1 MLARLEKGEVKNPV
15 SEKMEF
21 INTRRRARYA
31 HHIIHMETFDCE
43 LKQQVIFGDNTIE
56 RLGELTRSLGGS
68 RVLITTDRGI
78 EKAGI
83 LARAVSALQSE
94 RIAAYVFADVT
105 PNPTTEDVDAAVV
118 VAKTNAPVDLII
130 GLGGGSSMDCAKGAN
145 FLLRNAG
152 KMEDYWGT
160 NKATQPMLPSIGIP
174 TTIGTGSEAQ
184 SFALIAQAETH
195 IKMACGDKK
204 ALFNTVILDATL
216 TKTLPTPIAAI
227 TGIDAIAHAV
237 ESFVSTRHNP
247 MSQMFSQ
254 HAWELLNAHFEAC
267 LESNNSTARSKMLFG
282 AYLAGLAIENS
293 MLGAAHAC
301 ANPLTARYNVIHG
314 VAVALMLPHV
324 IRLNS
329 TVAGQAYQQLY
340 PDGNLADRITA
351 LKQIGN
357 LPNRLRDYPVQYTI
371 GTADIPTLAKE
382 AATQWTA
389 QFNPLPL
396 NVSDFMALYEQV
408 Y

>member
-1 MLARLEKGEVKNPV
+1 
-15 SEKMEF
+15 
-21 INTRRRARYA
+21 
-31 HHIIHMETFDCE
+31 METFDCE
-43 LKQQVIFGDNTIE
+43 LKQQVIYGDNTIE
-56 RLGELTRSLGGS
+56 RLGELTRTLGGS
-68 RVLITTDRGI
+68 RVLVTTDSGI
-78 EKAGI
+78 ERAGI
-83 LARAVSALQSE
+83 LARAVAALQSE
-94 RIAAYVFADVT
+94 RIAAYVYADVT
-105 PNPTTEDVDAAVV
+105 SNPTTENVEAAVE
-118 VAKTNAPVDLII
+118 VAKTNAPIDFII
-130 GLGGGSSMDCAKGAN
+130 GLGGGSPMDCAKGAN
-145 FLLRNAG
+145 FLLTNGG

-160 NKATQPMLPSIGIP
+160 NKAAQPMLPSIGIP

-184 SFALIAQAETH
+184 SFALISQPDTH

-204 ALFNTVILDATL
+204 ARFGTVILDATL
-216 TKTLPTPIAAI
+216 TKTLPRPIAAI
-227 TGIDAIAHAV
+227 TAIDAVAHAV

-247 MSQMFSQ
+247 MSRMFAR
-254 HAWELLNAHFEAC
+254 HAWELLNTNFEAC
-267 LESNNSTARSKMLFG
+267 LVEAQSTAARSKMLFG

-301 ANPLTARYNVIHG
+301 ANPLTARYDVIHG

-324 IRLNS
+324 IRFNR
-329 TVAGQAYQQLY
+329 TVAGDAYHELY
-340 PDGNLADRITA
+340 PDGDLADRITA

-389 QFNPLPL
+389 QFNPCPL
-396 NVSDFMALYEQV
+396 NISDFMKLYEQV

>member
-1 MLARLEKGEVKNPV
+1 
-15 SEKMEF
+15 
-21 INTRRRARYA
+21 
-31 HHIIHMETFDCE
+31 METFDCE
-43 LKQQVIFGDNTIE
+43 LKQQIIYGDNTIE

-68 RVLITTDRGI
+68 RVLVTTDPGI

-94 RIAAYVFADVT
+94 RIAAYVYADGT
-105 PNPTTEDVDAAVV
+105 SNPTTEDVDAAVA
-118 VAKTNAPVDLII
+118 VAKTNAPIDLII

-145 FLLRNAG
+145 FLLTNGG
-152 KMEDYWGT
+152 KIEDYWGT
-160 NKATQPMLPSIGIP
+160 NKATEPMLPSIGVP

-184 SFALIAQAETH
+184 SFALISQADTH

-204 ALFNTVILDATL
+204 ARFGTVILDATL
-216 TKTLPTPIAAI
+216 TQTLPTPIAAI
-227 TGIDAIAHAV
+227 TAIDAIAHAV
-237 ESFVSTRHNP
+237 ESFVSTRNNP
-247 MSQMFSQ
+247 ISRMFAR
-254 HAWELLNAHFEAC
+254 HAWELLNTNFEGC
-267 LESNNSTARSKMLFG
+267 LAEVQSSAARSKMLFG

-301 ANPLTARYNVIHG
+301 ANPLTARYDIIHG

-324 IRLNS
+324 IQFNS
-329 TVAGQAYQQLY
+329 TVAAEAYHELY
-340 PDGNLADRITA
+340 PDGDLVDRIRK

-371 GTADIPTLAKE
+371 GTADLPTLAKE

-389 QFNPLPL
+389 QFNPRPL
-396 NVSDFMALYEQV
+396 NISDFMKLYEQV

>member
-1 MLARLEKGEVKNPV
+1 
-15 SEKMEF
+15 
-21 INTRRRARYA
+21 
-31 HHIIHMETFDCE
+31 METFDCE
-43 LKQQVIFGDNTIE
+43 LKQQIIYGDNTIE
-56 RLGELTRSLGGS
+56 RLGELTRALGGS
-68 RVLITTDRGI
+68 RVLVTTDPGI

-105 PNPTTEDVDAAVV
+105 PNPTTEDVEAAVA
-118 VAKTNAPVDLII
+118 VAETNAPIDFII
-130 GLGGGSSMDCAKGAN
+130 GLGGGSSMDCAKGVN
-145 FLLRNAG
+145 FLLTNGG

-160 NKATQPMLPSIGIP
+160 NKATEPMLPSIGIP

-184 SFALIAQAETH
+184 SFALISQPETH

-204 ALFNTVILDATL
+204 ARFGTVILDATL
-216 TKTLPTPIAAI
+216 TKTLLRPIAAI
-227 TGIDAIAHAV
+227 TAIDAVAHAV

-247 MSQMFSQ
+247 MSRMFAR
-254 HAWELLNAHFEAC
+254 HAWELLNANFEAC
-267 LESNNSTARSKMLFG
+267 LEDNSSKARSKMLFG

-301 ANPLTARYNVIHG
+301 ANPLTARYDIIHG

-324 IRLNS
+324 IRFNS
-329 TVAGQAYQQLY
+329 PVAGDAYYELY
-340 PDGNLADRITA
+340 PDGDLADRITK
-351 LKQIGN
+351 LKQVGN

-371 GTADIPTLAKE
+371 DTTELPTLAKE

-389 QFNPLPL
+389 QFNPRPL
-396 NVSDFMALYEQV
+396 NISDFMKLYEQI

>member
-1 MLARLEKGEVKNPV
+1 
-15 SEKMEF
+15 
-21 INTRRRARYA
+21 
-31 HHIIHMETFDCE
+31 METFDCE
-43 LKQQVIFGDNTIE
+43 LNQQVIYGDNTIE
-56 RLGELTRSLGGS
+56 RLGGLTRERGGS
-68 RVLITTDRGI
+68 RVLLVTDAGI

-94 RIAAYVFADVT
+94 RITAYVFADVT
-105 PNPTTEDVDAAVV
+105 SNPTTEDVDAALA

-145 FLLRNAG
+145 FLLTNGG
-152 KMEDYWGT
+152 KMEDYWGI
-160 NKATQPMLPSIGIP
+160 NKATRPMLPSIGIP

-184 SFALIAQAETH
+184 SFALIAQADTH

-204 ALFNTVILDATL
+204 ARFGTVLLDATL
-216 TKTLPTPIAAI
+216 TKTLPRPIAAI

-247 MSQMFSQ
+247 MSQMFAQ

-267 LESNNSTARSKMLFG
+267 LEPKNSAARSKMLFG

-301 ANPLTARYNVIHG
+301 ANPLTARYEVIHG

-324 IRLNS
+324 IRFNS
-329 TVAGQAYQQLY
+329 AVAGDAYRELY
-340 PDGNLADRITA
+340 PDGDLADRITA

-357 LPNRLRDYPVQYTI
+357 LPNRLRDYPIQYTT
-371 GTADIPTLAKE
+371 GTADIPMLAKE

-389 QFNPLPL
+389 QFNPRP
-396 NVSDFMALYEQV
+396 VDIRDFMNLYEQV

>member
-1 MLARLEKGEVKNPV
+1 
-15 SEKMEF
+15 
-21 INTRRRARYA
+21 
-31 HHIIHMETFDCE
+31 METFDCE
-43 LKQQVIFGDNTIE
+43 LKQQVIYGDNTIE
-56 RLGELTRSLGGS
+56 RLGELTRTLGGS
-68 RVLITTDRGI
+68 RVLVTTDSGI
-78 EKAGI
+78 ERAGI
-83 LARAVSALQSE
+83 LARAVAALQSE
-94 RIAAYVFADVT
+94 RIAAYVYADVT
-105 PNPTTEDVDAAVV
+105 SNPTTEDVEAAVE
-118 VAKTNAPVDLII
+118 VAKTNAPIDFII
-130 GLGGGSSMDCAKGAN
+130 GLGGGSPMDCAKGAN
-145 FLLRNAG
+145 FLLTNGG

-160 NKATQPMLPSIGIP
+160 NKAAQPMLPSIGIP

-184 SFALIAQAETH
+184 SFALISQPDTH

-204 ALFNTVILDATL
+204 ARFGTVILDATL
-216 TKTLPTPIAAI
+216 TKTLPRPIAAI
-227 TGIDAIAHAV
+227 TAIDAVAHAV

-247 MSQMFSQ
+247 MSRMFAR
-254 HAWELLNAHFEAC
+254 HAWELLNTNFEVC
-267 LESNNSTARSKMLFG
+267 LVEPQISAARSKMLFG

-301 ANPLTARYNVIHG
+301 ANPLTARYEVIHG

-329 TVAGQAYQQLY
+329 AVAGEAYRELY
-340 PDGNLADRITA
+340 PDGDLADRITA

-389 QFNPLPL
+389 QFNPCPL
-396 NVSDFMALYEQV
+396 NISDFMKLYEQV

>member
-1 MLARLEKGEVKNPV
+1 
-15 SEKMEF
+15 
-21 INTRRRARYA
+21 
-31 HHIIHMETFDCE
+31 METFDCE

-68 RVLITTDRGI
+68 RVLLATDPGI

-94 RIAAYVFADVT
+94 RIAAYVYADVT
-105 PNPTTEDVDAAVV
+105 SNPTTENVEAAVE
-118 VAKTNAPVDLII
+118 VAKTNAPIDFII
-130 GLGGGSSMDCAKGAN
+130 GLGGGSPMDCAKGAN
-145 FLLRNAG
+145 FLLTNGG

-160 NKATQPMLPSIGIP
+160 NKATEPMLPSIGVP

-184 SFALIAQAETH
+184 SFALISQADTH

-204 ALFNTVILDATL
+204 ARFDTVILDGTL
-216 TKTLPTPIAAI
+216 TKTLPRPIAAI
-227 TGIDAIAHAV
+227 TAIDAIAHAV
-237 ESFVSTRHNP
+237 ESYVSTRHNP
-247 MSQMFSQ
+247 MSQMFAR
-254 HAWELLNAHFEAC
+254 HAWKLLDAHFEAS
-267 LESNNSTARSKMLFG
+267 LGPNSSTSRSKMLFG

-301 ANPLTARYNVIHG
+301 ANPLTARYDVIHG

-324 IRLNS
+324 IRFNS
-329 TVAGQAYQQLY
+329 TVVGEAYHELY
-340 PDGNLADRITA
+340 ADGDIADRITA

-357 LPNRLRDYPVQYTI
+357 LPNRLRDYPVQYSI

-382 AATQWTA
+382 AAAQWTA
-389 QFNPLPL
+389 QFNPRPL
-396 NVSDFMALYEQV
+396 DIGDFMRFYEQV

>member
-1 MLARLEKGEVKNPV
+1 MAGQIHFPLDFTLQNLV
-15 SEKMEF
+15 SF
-21 INTRRRARYA
+21 Y
-31 HHIIHMETFDCE
+31 METFDCE
-43 LKQQVIFGDNTIE
+43 LKQQIIYGDNTIE

-68 RVLITTDRGI
+68 RVFVVTDPGI
-78 EKAGI
+78 EKGGI

-94 RIAAYVFADVT
+94 RIAAYVYADVT
-105 PNPTTEDVDAAVV
+105 PNPTTEDVEAAVT
-118 VAKTNAPVDLII
+118 VAKSNTPIDFII

-145 FLLRNAG
+145 FLLTNGG
-152 KMEDYWGT
+152 KMEDYWGV
-160 NKATQPMLPSIGIP
+160 NKATQPMLPSLGIP

-184 SFALIAQAETH
+184 SFALISQPETH

-204 ALFNTVILDATL
+204 ARFGTVILDATL
-216 TKTLPTPIAAI
+216 TKTLSRSIAAI
-227 TGIDAIAHAV
+227 TAIDAVSHAV
-237 ESFVSTRHNP
+237 ESYVSTQHNP
-247 MSQMFSQ
+247 MSRMFAR
-254 HAWELLNAHFEAC
+254 HAWELLNTNFEAC
-267 LESNNSTARSKMLFG
+267 LIEQHSTAARSKMLFG

-301 ANPLTARYNVIHG
+301 ANPLTARYDIIHG

-324 IRLNS
+324 IRFNN
-329 TVAGQAYQQLY
+329 TVAGEAYRELY
-340 PDGNLADRITA
+340 PEGDLADRIMT

-371 GTADIPTLAKE
+371 DTADLPTLAKE

-389 QFNPLPL
+389 QFNPRPV
-396 NVSDFMALYEQV
+396 NVSDFMKLYEQV

>member
-1 MLARLEKGEVKNPV
+1 
-15 SEKMEF
+15 
-21 INTRRRARYA
+21 
-31 HHIIHMETFDCE
+31 METFDCE
-43 LKQQVIFGDNTIE
+43 LNQQVIFGDNTIE
-56 RLGELTRSLGGS
+56 RLGELTRERGGS
-68 RVLITTDRGI
+68 RVLIVTDKGI
-78 EKAGI
+78 KKAGI

-94 RIAAYVFADVT
+94 RIAVYVFTDVT
-105 PNPTTEDVDAAVV
+105 PNPTTEDVDAALA
-118 VAKTNAPVDLII
+118 VAKTNAPIDLII
-130 GLGGGSSMDCAKGAN
+130 GLGGGSAMDCAKGVN
-145 FLLRNAG
+145 FLLTNGG

-160 NKATQPMLPSIGIP
+160 NKATQPMLPAIGIP

-184 SFALIAQAETH
+184 SYALIAQADTH

-204 ALFNTVILDATL
+204 ARFGTVILDTTL
-216 TKTLPTPIAAI
+216 TETLPRRVAAI

-237 ESFVSTRHNP
+237 ESYVSTRNNP
-247 MSQMFSQ
+247 MSQMFAR
-254 HAWELLNAHFEAC
+254 HAWELLNTHFEAC
-267 LESNNSTARSKMLFG
+267 LDPKNTTARSKMLFG

-301 ANPLTARYNVIHG
+301 ANPLTARYGVTHG

-324 IRLNS
+324 IRFNS
-329 TVAGQAYQQLY
+329 TVAGDAYRELY

-357 LPNRLRDYPVQYTI
+357 LPNRIREYPVQAPI
-371 GTADIPTLAKE
+371 GTSDLPTLAQE

-389 QFNPLPL
+389 QFNPRPL
-396 NVSDFMALYEQV
+396 NIRDFISLYEQV

>member
-1 MLARLEKGEVKNPV
+1 
-15 SEKMEF
+15 
-21 INTRRRARYA
+21 
-31 HHIIHMETFDCE
+31 METFDCE
-43 LKQQVIFGDNTIE
+43 LKQQVIYGDNTIE
-56 RLGELTRSLGGS
+56 RLGELTRSLSGS
-68 RVLITTDRGI
+68 RVLVTTDPGI

-94 RIAAYVFADVT
+94 RIAAYVYADVT
-105 PNPTTEDVDAAVV
+105 PNPTTENVEAAVT
-118 VAKTNAPVDLII
+118 VAKTNAPIDLII

-145 FLLRNAG
+145 FLLTNGG

-160 NKATQPMLPSIGIP
+160 NKATEPMLPSIGIP

-184 SFALIAQAETH
+184 SFALISQPETH

-204 ALFNTVILDATL
+204 ARFGTVILDPTL
-216 TKTLPTPIAAI
+216 TKTLPRPIAAI
-227 TGIDAIAHAV
+227 TAIDAVAHAV

-247 MSQMFSQ
+247 MSRMFAR
-254 HAWELLNAHFEAC
+254 HAWELLNTHFEAC
-267 LESNNSTARSKMLFG
+267 LAEPESSTARSKMLFG

-301 ANPLTARYNVIHG
+301 ANPLTARYDIIHG
-314 VAVALMLPHV
+314 IAVALMLPHV
-324 IRLNS
+324 IRFNS
-329 TVAGQAYQQLY
+329 SVARNAYRELY
-340 PDGNLADRITA
+340 PDGDLADRITT

-371 GTADIPTLAKE
+371 GTADLPTLAKE
-382 AATQWTA
+382 AETQWTA
-389 QFNPLPL
+389 QFNPRPV
-396 NVSDFMALYEQV
+396 NVSDFMKLYEQV

>member
-1 MLARLEKGEVKNPV
+1 
-15 SEKMEF
+15 
-21 INTRRRARYA
+21 
-31 HHIIHMETFDCE
+31 METFDCE
-43 LKQQVIFGDNTIE
+43 LKQQIIYGDNTIE

-68 RVLITTDRGI
+68 RVLVTTDPGI

-105 PNPTTEDVDAAVV
+105 SNPTTEDVDAAVA
-118 VAKTNAPVDLII
+118 VAKTNAPIDLII

-145 FLLRNAG
+145 FLLTNGG
-152 KMEDYWGT
+152 KIEDYWGT
-160 NKATQPMLPSIGIP
+160 NKATEPMLPSIGVP

-184 SFALIAQAETH
+184 SFALISQADTH

-204 ALFNTVILDATL
+204 ARFGTVILDATL
-216 TKTLPTPIAAI
+216 THTLPTPIAAI
-227 TGIDAIAHAV
+227 TAIDAIAHAV
-237 ESFVSTRHNP
+237 ESFVSTRNNP
-247 MSQMFSQ
+247 ISRMFAR
-254 HAWELLNAHFEAC
+254 HAWELLNTNFEGC
-267 LESNNSTARSKMLFG
+267 LAEAQSSAARSKMLFG

-301 ANPLTARYNVIHG
+301 ANPLTARYDIIHG

-324 IRLNS
+324 IRFNN
-329 TVAGQAYQQLY
+329 TVAAEAYHELY
-340 PDGNLADRITA
+340 PDGDLADRIRK

-357 LPNRLRDYPVQYTI
+357 LPNRVRDYPVQYTI
-371 GTADIPTLAKE
+371 GTADLPTLAKE

-389 QFNPLPL
+389 QFNPRPL
-396 NVSDFMALYEQV
+396 GVSDFMKLYEQV

>member
-1 MLARLEKGEVKNPV
+1 
-15 SEKMEF
+15 
-21 INTRRRARYA
+21 
-31 HHIIHMETFDCE
+31 METFDCE

-68 RVLITTDRGI
+68 RVLVTTDRGI

-94 RIAAYVFADVT
+94 RIAVYVFVDVT
-105 PNPTTEDVDAAVV
+105 PNPTTEDVDAAVA
-118 VAKTNAPVDLII
+118 VAKTNAPIDLII

-145 FLLRNAG
+145 FLLTNGG
-152 KMEDYWGT
+152 KMEGYWGT

-204 ALFNTVILDATL
+204 ARFGTVILDATL
-216 TKTLPTPIAAI
+216 TETLPRPIAAI
-227 TGIDAIAHAV
+227 TGIDAIAHTV

-247 MSQMFSQ
+247 MSQMFSR

-267 LESNNSTARSKMLFG
+267 LEPDNSAARSKMLFG

-301 ANPLTARYNVIHG
+301 ANPLTARYDVIHG

-329 TVAGQAYQQLY
+329 PVVEKAYRELY
-340 PDGNLADRITA
+340 PDGDLADRITT

-389 QFNPLPL
+389 QFNPRPL
-396 NVSDFMALYEQV
+396 NIRDFMTLYEQV

>member
-1 MLARLEKGEVKNPV
+1 
-15 SEKMEF
+15 
-21 INTRRRARYA
+21 
-31 HHIIHMETFDCE
+31 METFDCE
-43 LKQQVIFGDNTIE
+43 LKQQIIYGDNTIE

-68 RVLITTDRGI
+68 RILLTTDPGI
-78 EKAGI
+78 EKVGI

-94 RIAAYVFADVT
+94 RIAAYVYADVT
-105 PNPTTEDVDAAVV
+105 PNPTTEDVEAAVE
-118 VAKTNAPVDLII
+118 VAETNAPIDLII

-145 FLLRNAG
+145 FLLTNGG
-152 KMEDYWGT
+152 KMADYWGT
-160 NKATQPMLPSIGIP
+160 NKAAEPMLPSIGIP

-184 SFALIAQAETH
+184 SFALISQPETH

-204 ALFNTVILDATL
+204 ARFGTVILDATL

-227 TGIDAIAHAV
+227 TAIDAIAHAV

-247 MSQMFSQ
+247 MSRMFAR
-254 HAWELLNAHFEAC
+254 HAWELLNTNFEAC
-267 LESNNSTARSKMLFG
+267 LAEVQSSAARSKMLFG

-301 ANPLTARYNVIHG
+301 ANPLTARYDVIHG

-324 IRLNS
+324 IRFNS
-329 TVAGQAYQQLY
+329 AIAGDAYHELY
-340 PDGNLADRITA
+340 PDGDLADRITK
-351 LKQIGN
+351 LKQVGN

-371 GTADIPTLAKE
+371 GTADLPILAKE

-389 QFNPLPL
+389 QFNPRPL
-396 NVSDFMALYEQV
+396 NISDFMKLYEQV

>member
-1 MLARLEKGEVKNPV
+1 
-15 SEKMEF
+15 
-21 INTRRRARYA
+21 
-31 HHIIHMETFDCE
+31 METFDCE

-56 RLGELTRSLGGS
+56 RLGELTRALGGS
-68 RVLITTDRGI
+68 RVLLVTDPGI

-94 RIAAYVFADVT
+94 RIAAYVYADVMS
-105 PNPTTEDVDAAVV
+105 NPTTESVEAAVE
-118 VAKTNAPVDLII
+118 VAKTNAPIDFII
-130 GLGGGSSMDCAKGAN
+130 GLGGGSPMDCAKGAN
-145 FLLRNAG
+145 FLLTNGG

-160 NKATQPMLPSIGIP
+160 NKATEPMLPSIGVP

-184 SFALIAQAETH
+184 SFALISQADTH

-204 ALFNTVILDATL
+204 ARFDTVILDGTL
-216 TKTLPTPIAAI
+216 TKTLPRPIAAI
-227 TGIDAIAHAV
+227 TAIDAIAHAV
-237 ESFVSTRHNP
+237 ESYVSTRHNP
-247 MSQMFSQ
+247 MSQMFAR
-254 HAWELLNAHFEAC
+254 HAWELLDAHFEAS
-267 LESNNSTARSKMLFG
+267 LEPNSSTSRSKMLFG

-301 ANPLTARYNVIHG
+301 ANPLTARYDVIHG

-324 IRLNS
+324 IRFNS
-329 TVAGQAYQQLY
+329 HVVGEAYHELY
-340 PDGNLADRITA
+340 ADGDIADRITA
-351 LKQIGN
+351 LKRIGN

-382 AATQWTA
+382 AAAQWTA
-389 QFNPLPL
+389 QFNPRPL
-396 NVSDFMALYEQV
+396 DIGDFVRFYEQV